1 MEKKTFTL
9 FEMLISLT
17 VLALI
22 IGMLISII
30 KPHEIY
36 KKIRDNQRISDL
48 NYLETNIKTYLLNI
62 NTSSIYTTSTL
73 NRVFLSIQLPS
84 NATNTN
90 CKNYFPDLPSL
101 PSGWEYVCSKNPTST
116 DGTGWI
122 PIDFRNYLA
131 FQIQNLPLDPF
142 NNSIYYYSFL
152 ASGSN
157 FAIYA
162 QLEDPRNQASKND
175 GDNYPYLYSV
185 GDNKRLIDQAQG
197 LVLYLPFDEGSGNIA
212 YDKSGNGNN
221 GTLLDASSTNADG
234 NRPPQWTTGKVGGA
248 LSFDGVDDYIGNLGN
263 FGRPNTL
270 TFSLWFRTTAASW
283 DTLFGQTNVV
293 PPNAASYY
301 ISVFAIKNTGVLRA
315 ELWTGSIREISTSFS
330 VRDGKWHHA
339 VIVGNVNIQYLYVDG
354 ELIGSRSG
362 TIQQSWWLYSFIGT
376 GYDATTRGFPSNGWH
391 YFNGDIDDVR
401 VYNRALSADEIKA
414 IYEAT
419 K

>member
-142 NNSIYYYSFL
+142 NNSIYYYSFV

-234 NRPPQWTTGKVGGA
+234 NRPPQWVAGKVGGA
-248 LSFDGVDDYIGNLGN
+248 LSFDGVDDYVEVTGMTAKNA
-263 FGRPNTL
+263 L
-270 TFSLWFRTTAASW
+270 TYTQPFTISVWVKVSDIARRQIIQRAASANDRIFLLIESNRAVLGLYDGTVW
-283 DTLFGQTNVV
+283 TKVQSGAIISTNTWYHIVGVHRGNKVLEVWANGEKYISSSTLGYGYPWINIRIGSY
-293 PPNAASYY
+293 SYY
-301 ISVFAIKNTGVLRA
+301 NNDWFQGIIDK
-315 ELWTGSIREISTSFS
+315 IRI
-330 VRDGKWHHA
+330 
-339 VIVGNVNIQYLYVDG
+339 
-354 ELIGSRSG
+354 
-362 TIQQSWWLYSFIGT
+362 
-376 GYDATTRGFPSNGWH
+376 
-391 YFNGDIDDVR
+391 
-401 VYNRALSADEIKA
+401 YNRALSDQEIKA
-414 IYEAT
+414 LYEAT